1 MFILALGIFLSILP
15 LFTESPINKILIKKI
30 LLLSMRFTFKRWFQ
44 NKKKQNLFG
53 IKLSNMRIIKENKER
68 KNMESIEIKEE
79 LILLQVQS
87 QKMMTIQINILM
99 KVQRYF
105 GMNNC

>member
-1 MFILALGIFLSILP
+1 MFILALGIFLSILL
-15 LFTESPINKILIKKI
+15 LFIESPINKILIKKI
-30 LLLSMRFTFKRWFQ
+30 LLLSTRFTFKRWFQ

-53 IKLSNMRIIKENKER
+53 IKLSNMRIIKKNKER
-68 KNMESIEIKEE
+68 KNTESIEIKEE

>member
-1 MFILALGIFLSILP
+1 
-15 LFTESPINKILIKKI
+15 
-30 LLLSMRFTFKRWFQ
+30 
-44 NKKKQNLFG
+44 
-53 IKLSNMRIIKENKER
+53 MRIIKKNKER
-68 KNMESIEIKEE
+68 KNMESIEIKEV